1 MKCVKILRNLFNFQT
16 LINSNN
22 SKIREMKNLFRNAL
36 VLSCFT
42 LTFMSCNDDDDNSS
56 PEILTVTPD
65 MLNLT
70 VGDIDSVK
78 VTNGIPNYAVIS
90 ADSTIATA
98 TIANDVV
105 KIKGVK
111 EGEVEITVSDKIRN
125 TAKVS
130 VTVKADEEVEQK

>member
-1 MKCVKILRNLFNFQT
+1 
-16 LINSNN
+16 
-22 SKIREMKNLFRNAL
+22 MKNLFRNAL

-42 LTFMSCNDDDDNSS
+42 FTFMSCNDDDDNSS

-105 KIKGVK
+105 KIIGVK

-130 VTVKADEEVEQK
+130 VTVKADEELEQK